1 MVGGATVAPVAPVQ
15 PAPVQPVVAAPPASP
30 AQTVTQDNS
39 AAIAAKAQ
47 AEQNAKANLQA

>member
-1 MVGGATVAPVAPVQ
+1 MVGGATVAPVAAVQ
-15 PAPVQPVVAAPPASP
+15 PAPVQPVVAAPPVS
-30 AQTVTQDNS
+30 TVTQDNS